1 VQEPKTENTLTKEPV
16 SLEEKLQ
23 SKIAF
28 TSKRDGNYEIYVMNV
43 DGTKQKNLTNNPAQD
58 ISPSWSPFLPLE
70 NKTNEKK

>member
-1 VQEPKTENTLTKEPV
+1 MQEPKTGNTLTKEPV

-28 TSKRDGNYEIYVMNV
+28 TSTIDGNREIYVMNV
-43 DGTKQKNLTNNPAQD
+43 DGSKQKNLTNNPAQD
-58 ISPSWSPFLPLE
+58 ISPSWPPFLPCG